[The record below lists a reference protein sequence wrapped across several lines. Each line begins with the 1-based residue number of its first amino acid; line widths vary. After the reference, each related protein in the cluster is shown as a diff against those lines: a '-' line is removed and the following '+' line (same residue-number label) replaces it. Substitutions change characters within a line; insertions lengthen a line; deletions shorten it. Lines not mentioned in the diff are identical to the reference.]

1 MVTASRVFYDQ
12 RSSSLLPSPSH
23 RSVVVSCGRY
33 SHVLWLFPSSLQK
46 VQSYGNLPD
55 CGSFCASTE
64 AIIVP
69 HGRLSVLLS
78 ICLHIIELWSERNFW
93 NELILLQTGTSG
105 MKRHLCGSGGQ
116 RSHWDETSPLSF
128 VGQEVKGQGHTGM
141 KCHFCG
147 SGGQR
152 SHWDE
157 TSPLWV
163 RRSKVKVTLG
173 WNVIFVG
180 QEVKGHTGMKRQL
193 CGSGSQRSHWDETSP
208 LWVRRSQEGGV
219 RFGGVAETHSV
230 SRVISLFQWD
240 CQWIKRCLQFYVV
253 QARCC
258 CWSNV
263 FLCLFV
269 IKVTWNV
276 YSCRHDTFTID
287 CQCLSIEFWTKLVQK
302 LAYRA
307 R

>member
-157 TSPLWV
+157 MSFLWV
-163 RRSKVKVTLG
+163 RRSKVTLG
-173 WNVIFVG
+173 WNVSFVG
-180 QEVKGHTGMKRQL
+180 QEVKGHTGMKRHL
-193 CGSGSQRSHWDETSP
+193 CGSGDHRRAELDLEVWQRP
-208 LWVRRSQEGGV
+208 IQWVELLVCFNGTASE
-219 RFGGVAETHSV
+219 
-230 SRVISLFQWD
+230 
-240 CQWIKRCLQFYVV
+240 
-253 QARCC
+253 
-258 CWSNV
+258 SNA
-263 FLCLFV
+263 
-269 IKVTWNV
+269 V
-276 YSCRHDTFTID
+276 YSFTSSRRGVVVGRM
-287 CQCLSIEFWTKLVQK
+287 CFFVCLLSRSREMSTAVVMTLSP
-302 LAYRA
+302 
-307 R
+307 

>member
-105 MKRHLCGSGGQ
+105 MKRHLCGSGDHRRVELDLEVWQ
-116 RSHWDETSPLSF
+116 RPI
-128 VGQEVKGQGHTGM
+128 Q
-141 KCHFCG
+141 
-147 SGGQR
+147 
-152 SHWDE
+152 
-157 TSPLWV
+157 WV
-163 RRSKVKVTLG
+163 ELLVCFNGTAS
-173 WNVIFVG
+173 
-180 QEVKGHTGMKRQL
+180 E
-193 CGSGSQRSHWDETSP
+193 
-208 LWVRRSQEGGV
+208 
-219 RFGGVAETHSV
+219 
-230 SRVISLFQWD
+230 
-240 CQWIKRCLQFYVV
+240 
-253 QARCC
+253 
-258 CWSNV
+258 SNA
-263 FLCLFV
+263 
-269 IKVTWNV
+269 V
-276 YSCRHDTFTID
+276 YSFTSSRRGVVVGRM
-287 CQCLSIEFWTKLVQK
+287 CFFVCLLSRSREMSTAVVMTLSP
-302 LAYRA
+302 
-307 R
+307 